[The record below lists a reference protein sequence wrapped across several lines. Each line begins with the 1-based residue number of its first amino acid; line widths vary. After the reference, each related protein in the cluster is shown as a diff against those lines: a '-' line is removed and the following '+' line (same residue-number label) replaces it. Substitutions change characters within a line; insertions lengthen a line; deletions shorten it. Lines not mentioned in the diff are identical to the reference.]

1 MTETTP
7 FDPRSHRLAEPA
19 AFEDMKVGSKWPIPS
34 RTMTDA
40 MFAAFQSA
48 SGDNHPI
55 HYDVEYCKAHGHP
68 NLLAHGMQV
77 LIQSAAGAG
86 QLAAAME
93 ENLIAFLETTG
104 KFLKPVYAGDTVYPM
119 LEVVE
124 VTPQNT
130 TGVVVVRSTIHNQ
143 KGELVFEGTQKYL
156 MRKQAATDRA
166 RRQRRKQNRRRGM
179 PRRRFRFPRADAR
192 QIFVIIRTS

>member
-7 FDPRSHRLAEPA
+7 FDPLSHRLAEPA
-19 AFEDMKVGSKWPIPS
+19 AFEDMVVGSRWPIPS

-40 MFAAFQSA
+40 LFAAFQLA

-55 HYDVEYCKAHGHP
+55 HYDVEYCKAKGHP
-68 NLLAHGMQV
+68 AMLAHGMQV

-93 ENLIAFLETTG
+93 DALIAFLETTG
-104 KFLKPVYAGDTVYPM
+104 KFLKPVYAGDTLYPM

-124 VTPQNT
+124 VKPQNT
-130 TGVVVVRSTIHNQ
+130 TGVVTVRSTVHNQ
-143 KGELVFEGTQKYL
+143 KGELVFEGSQKYL
-156 MRKQAATDRA
+156 MRKKTAAKA
-166 RRQRRKQNRRRGM
+166 
-179 PRRRFRFPRADAR
+179 
-192 QIFVIIRTS
+192 

>member
-7 FDPRSHRLAEPA
+7 FDPQSHRLAEPA
-19 AFEDMKVGSKWPIPS
+19 ALEDMVVGSRWPIPS

-40 MFAAFQSA
+40 LFAAFQLA

-55 HYDVEYCKAHGHP
+55 HYDVEYCKSKGHP
-68 NLLAHGMQV
+68 AMLAHGMQV

-93 ENLIAFLETTG
+93 DALIAFLETTG
-104 KFLKPVYAGDTVYPM
+104 KFLKPVYAGDTLYPM

-124 VTPQNT
+124 VKPQNS
-130 TGVVVVRSTIHNQ
+130 TGVVTVRSTVHNQ

-156 MRKQAATDRA
+156 MRKKTAA
-166 RRQRRKQNRRRGM
+166 KG
-179 PRRRFRFPRADAR
+179 
-192 QIFVIIRTS
+192 

>member
-7 FDPRSHRLAEPA
+7 FDPRSHRLAEPVR
-19 AFEDMKVGSKWPIPS
+19 FEDMKVGSRWPIPS

-40 MFAAFQSA
+40 LFAAFQLA

-68 NLLAHGMQV
+68 AMLAHGMQV
-77 LIQSAAGAG
+77 LIQTAAGAG

-93 ENLIAFLETTG
+93 DALIAFLETTG
-104 KFLKPVYAGDTVYPM
+104 RFLKPVYAGDTLYPM

-124 VTPQNT
+124 VKPQNT
-130 TGVVVVRSTIHNQ
+130 TGVVTVRSTVHNQ
-143 KGELVFEGTQKYL
+143 KGELVFEGSQKYL
-156 MRKQAATDRA
+156 MRKKTAAEA
-166 RRQRRKQNRRRGM
+166 
-179 PRRRFRFPRADAR
+179 
-192 QIFVIIRTS
+192 

>member
-7 FDPRSHRLAEPA
+7 FDPLSHRLAEPA
-19 AFEDMKVGSKWPIPS
+19 AFEDMVVGSRWPIPS

-40 MFAAFQSA
+40 LFAAFQLA

-55 HYDVEYCKAHGHP
+55 HYDLEYCKAKGHP
-68 NLLAHGMQV
+68 AMLAHGMQV

-93 ENLIAFLETTG
+93 DALIAFLETTG
-104 KFLKPVYAGDTVYPM
+104 KFLKPVYAGDTLYPM

-124 VTPQNT
+124 VKPQNS
-130 TGVVVVRSTIHNQ
+130 TGVVTVRSTVHNQ

-156 MRKQAATDRA
+156 MRKKTAA
-166 RRQRRKQNRRRGM
+166 KG
-179 PRRRFRFPRADAR
+179 
-192 QIFVIIRTS
+192 

>member
-7 FDPRSHRLAEPA
+7 FDPLSHRLAEPA
-19 AFEDMKVGSKWPIPS
+19 AFEDMVVGSRWPIPS

-40 MFAAFQSA
+40 LFAAFQLA

-55 HYDVEYCKAHGHP
+55 HYDIEYCKAKGHP
-68 NLLAHGMQV
+68 AMLAHGMQV

-93 ENLIAFLETTG
+93 DALIAFLETTG
-104 KFLKPVYAGDTVYPM
+104 KFLKPVYAGDTLYPM

-124 VTPQNT
+124 VKPQNT
-130 TGVVVVRSTIHNQ
+130 TGVVTVRSTVHNQ
-143 KGELVFEGTQKYL
+143 KGELVFEGSQKYL
-156 MRKQAATDRA
+156 MRKKTAAKA
-166 RRQRRKQNRRRGM
+166 
-179 PRRRFRFPRADAR
+179 
-192 QIFVIIRTS
+192 